1 MIPVL
6 DLKAVN
12 ARYRDALIA
21 ACTAVIDSGWYIT
34 GSALTEFE
42 AQFAAYCGSDHCIG
56 VGNGL
61 DALALVLRAWKAL
74 GKLRD
79 GDEVMVPANTF
90 IASVL
95 AITQSGLRPVLI
107 DPDPEHFGLS
117 AARLQPHLTPRTRV
131 LMPVHLYGQI
141 EGMPPLMALARH
153 RNLLVLEDAAQAH
166 GAEMDGRRAGTWGD
180 AAGFSFYPGKNLG
193 ALGDG
198 GAITTSDA
206 ALADTLR
213 SLRNYGS
220 QTKYVHELR
229 GVNSRL
235 DELQAAMLSVK
246 LRGLDADTER
256 RRRVA
261 TAYTAGI
268 CNPHI
273 RLPGIGQAGR
283 HVWHLY
289 VVRCVHRA
297 ALQRHLAAQGV
308 GTAIHY
314 PTPPHRQNAYAH
326 LAERPLP
333 ITEQLSREVLS
344 LPMGPALTDAEVAQV
359 IEACNRFTPEA

>member
-61 DALALVLRAWKAL
+61 DALALVLQAWKAL
-74 GKLRD
+74 GRLRD
-79 GDEVMVPANTF
+79 GDEVIVPANTF

-107 DPDPEHFGLS
+107 DPDPDHFGLS
-117 AARLQPHLTPRTRV
+117 VAQLQPHLTPRTRV

-153 RNLLVLEDAAQAH
+153 RDLLVLEDAAQAH

-220 QTKYVHELR
+220 QTKYVHELC

-261 TAYTAGI
+261 GAYTAGI

-273 RLPGIGQAGR
+273 RLPRVGQAGS
-283 HVWHLY
+283 HVINRRA
-289 VVRCVHRA
+289 RC
-297 ALQRHLAAQGV
+297 
-308 GTAIHY
+308 
-314 PTPPHRQNAYAH
+314 
-326 LAERPLP
+326 
-333 ITEQLSREVLS
+333 S
-344 LPMGPALTDAEVAQV
+344 
-359 IEACNRFTPEA
+359 

>member
-1 MIPVL
+1 
-6 DLKAVN
+6 
-12 ARYRDALIA
+12 
-21 ACTAVIDSGWYIT
+21 
-34 GSALTEFE
+34 
-42 AQFAAYCGSDHCIG
+42 
-56 VGNGL
+56 
-61 DALALVLRAWKAL
+61 
-74 GKLRD
+74 
-79 GDEVMVPANTF
+79 
-90 IASVL
+90 
-95 AITQSGLRPVLI
+95 
-107 DPDPEHFGLS
+107 
-117 AARLQPHLTPRTRV
+117 
-131 LMPVHLYGQI
+131 MPVHLYGQI

-220 QTKYVHELR
+220 QTKYVHELC

-261 TAYTAGI
+261 AAYTAGI

-273 RLPGIGQAGR
+273 RLPRVGQAGS

-289 VVRCVHRA
+289 VVRCVHRD

-326 LAERPLP
+326 LAEQPLP
-333 ITEQLSREVLS
+333 LTERLSREVLS

>member
-61 DALALVLRAWKAL
+61 DALALVLQAWKAL
-74 GKLRD
+74 GRLRD
-79 GDEVMVPANTF
+79 GDEVIVPANTF

-107 DPDPEHFGLS
+107 DPDPDHFGLS
-117 AARLQPHLTPRTRV
+117 AAQLQPHLTPRTRV

-220 QTKYVHELR
+220 QTKYVHELC

-261 TAYTAGI
+261 AAYTAGI

-273 RLPGIGQAGR
+273 RLPRVGQAGS

-289 VVRCVHRA
+289 VVRCVHRD

-314 PTPPHRQNAYAH
+314 PTPQHRQNAYAH
-326 LAERPLP
+326 LAEQPLP
-333 ITEQLSREVLS
+333 LTEQLSREVLS